1 MCLNMKV
8 QISHVIGLNHCHGH
22 LTKKLP
28 FFSWSQCMHRT
39 CKCHSNFSVIFPQ
52 QNLFFFYKTNWYANL
67 HANFA
72 TVWGQEIVSLSVI
85 QNVGNSRYRWMKKP
99 IPISRSLWIFKF
111 TMTLSHTLQNLHSAS
126 NRCWFENAYCSQVY
140 TVEISQKGILRGKM
154 WALRNKVSSYG
165 VNSTDYQPYL
175 LFKNLALKSKIGVV
189 CNR

>member
-1 MCLNMKV
+1 MLEYESANITCYW
-8 QISHVIGLNHCHGH
+8 
-22 LTKKLP
+22 TKSLSRSFDEKTAI
-28 FFSWSQCMHRT
+28 FSWSQCT
-39 CKCHSNFSVIFPQ
+39 KLNVVLIFPPFPR
-52 QNLFFFYKTNWYANL
+52 NKIFSFFYKTIWYANL

-85 QNVGNSRYRWMKKP
+85 QNVGNSKYKWMKKP
-99 IPISRSLWIFKF
+99 IPIRRSLWIFKF

-175 LFKNLALKSKIGVV
+175 LFKNLALKSKIGVE